1 MPITGSVNTSFS
13 ATSVSTVGLTVTSAV
28 TSQRDNYTFENGTGA
43 GYVTAAFDQA
53 ITIASNSTTI
63 TLGSLTSTS
72 GAAFAHTSLK
82 AVRMYNSSANGNI
95 TITSNITGFPV
106 CQLAPDTSLVWTTR
120 SAAGLTIASGN
131 TITAAGTNGNIA
143 VLTMLVS

>member
-63 TLGSLTSTS
+63 TLSRTDEPRWLQVHQST
-72 GAAFAHTSLK
+72 
-82 AVRMYNSSANGNI
+82 
-95 TITSNITGFPV
+95 P
-106 CQLAPDTSLVWTTR
+106 LATD
-120 SAAGLTIASGN
+120 
-131 TITAAGTNGNIA
+131 
-143 VLTMLVS
+143 